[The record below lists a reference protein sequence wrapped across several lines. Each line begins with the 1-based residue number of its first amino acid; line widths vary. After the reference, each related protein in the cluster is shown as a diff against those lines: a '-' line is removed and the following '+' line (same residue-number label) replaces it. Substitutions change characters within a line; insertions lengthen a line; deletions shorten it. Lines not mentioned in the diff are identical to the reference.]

1 MYHICIKCMFWMI
14 RISPKPFEN
23 SGLLKEKKIS
33 NLCFFLHLIMI
44 STFNM
49 LQKKLEVRKSNKQ
62 KKRDM

>member
-1 MYHICIKCMFWMI
+1 MFWMI

-33 NLCFFLHLIMI
+33 NLCFFFTLDNDKYIYYAA
-44 STFNM
+44 
-49 LQKKLEVRKSNKQ
+49 KKLEVRKSNKQ

>member
-1 MYHICIKCMFWMI
+1 MFWMI

-33 NLCFFLHLIMI
+33 NLWFFFLHLIMI

-49 LQKKLEVRKSNKQ
+49 LQNKLEVRKSNKQ